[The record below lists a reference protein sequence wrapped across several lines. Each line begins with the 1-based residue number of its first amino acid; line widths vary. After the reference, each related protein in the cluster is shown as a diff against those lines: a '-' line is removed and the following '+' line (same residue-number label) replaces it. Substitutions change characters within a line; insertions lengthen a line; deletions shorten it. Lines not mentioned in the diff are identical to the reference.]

1 MSLVLLIVMA
11 ILDLV
16 ISNTENIINNL
27 TVHGLLSDHALVTF
41 NANISKPRHQ
51 TVMAERRKWKEL
63 STPAFES
70 DLSKSKLVTG

>member
-16 ISNTENIINNL
+16 ISNTDNIINNL

-41 NANISKPRHQ
+41 NVTRLYGLKDVNGKSCQRLC
-51 TVMAERRKWKEL
+51 L
-63 STPAFES
+63 SQI
-70 DLSKSKLVTG
+70 